1 MPASPRALRTTRDRR
16 RCALVA
22 PLLLTTLL
30 ASGCG
35 VLTAEEAAPPVS
47 APSSAPAPTTGT
59 PSPATPTTPTTPATP
74 APPPRPVPSD
84 GTPRDALLSIP
95 ALGIVDLP
103 VETYAG
109 RTDDAAGTEIQD
121 GGVAASPHGPEG
133 GTGPGGV
140 GNYQVTAHRLSSTR
154 AFEDLPDL
162 VDGDVALVEVGEL
175 TYVYEVVETRQ
186 VSFRDPASLT
196 AQRAP
201 VPGRPGV
208 APTEAMLTLSTCR
221 TPEDRAEGNYWSDE
235 FGNPEHRIDK
245 IGRLVEVVTG

>member
-1 MPASPRALRTTRDRR
+1 MTARSA
-16 RCALVA
+16 AVA
-22 PLLLTTLL
+22 PALAVLALL
-30 ASGCG
+30 AGLSACG
-35 VLTAEEAAPPVS
+35 GLVEDEAAPPTS
-47 APSSAPAPTTGT
+47 RTTSAPAAPLSTPAPSSTGT
-59 PSPATPTTPTTPATP
+59 PSTPATP
-74 APPPRPVPSD
+74 ETPPTPAGPTPSD

-95 ALGIVDLP
+95 ALDIVDLP
-103 VETYAG
+103 VDTYAG
-109 RTDDAAGTEIQD
+109 FTDDAAGTEIQD
-121 GGVAASPHGPEG
+121 GGIAASPHGPQG

-154 AFEDLPDL
+154 AFEFLPDL

-186 VSFRDPASLT
+186 VSFRDPASLE
-196 AQRAP
+196 AQRAA

-208 APTEAMLTLSTCR
+208 APTEAMITLSTCR

-245 IGRLVEVVTG
+245 IGRLVDVVPST